1 MAKDWRKASNI
12 ADEFLKDEKL
22 IKDAKTKQKDAKTE
36 QTANERK
43 SKTANIFP
51 RDIGRKTPNE
61 FLIYVIKKAKSQ
73 FHEKNFYGIC
83 LTGNCK
89 GQTMFFVN
97 FNFEPGNFYHI
108 KREDDTNTIK
118 ITKITNEERLE
129 KLMKLASQFINI
141 KQTEPRIEYTT
152 DTDDEEMPF

>member
-1 MAKDWRKASNI
+1 MAKDWKKGNI

-22 IKDAKTKQKDAKTE
+22 VKDAKTK

-97 FNFEPGNFYHI
+97 FEFEPGSFYHI
-108 KREDDTNTIK
+108 KKEDDTTIK
-118 ITKITNEERLE
+118 IIKITNEERLE
-129 KLMKLASQFINI
+129 KLTKLASQFIKI
-141 KQTEPRIEYTT
+141 QTEPRIEYTT
-152 DTDDEEMPF
+152 DTDDEDMPF